1 MVVLPFCAMLLV
13 VLKGFIYAIAAYIY
27 AYRLAISSILPCVL
41 QQIALRFAAFYL
53 AFSGKT
59 HCI

>member
-1 MVVLPFCAMLLV
+1 MAVLPFCAMFLV
-13 VLKGFIYAIAAYIY
+13 VLKGFVYAIAADIY
-27 AYRLAISSILPCVL
+27 AYRLEISCTLPCVL
-41 QQIALRFAAFYL
+41 PQIALRFAAFYL

>member
-1 MVVLPFCAMLLV
+1 MAVLPFCAMFLV
-13 VLKGFIYAIAAYIY
+13 VLKGFIYAIAVYIY
-27 AYRLAISSILPCVL
+27 ACRLEIRSILPCVL